1 MDRPVRV
8 LHVLGGLSLGG
19 AESRIMDLYRCMDRE
34 KVQFDFLVHQDGGE
48 MGRIPEFY
56 DEEVGKLGGKIYT
69 LPKFRGYNYFGYKK
83 AVKEFF
89 REHHEFAAVQGHMT
103 STAAIYLPEAAKAG
117 ILVRAAHARSA
128 GVDKG
133 VKGVLTRLLR
143 LPLLKK
149 ADYCFA
155 CSKEMENVS
164 AINPATAGFVS
175 DWSNS
180 SNEEIPSLLCKR
192 NNRNKCGF
200 SFARRTYACPVLW
213 NKSSFTICF
222 SINARITSQAFFST
236 SFRRPSIFAQ

>member
-103 STAAIYLPEAAKAG
+103 PVPPQI
-117 ILVRAAHARSA
+117 H
-128 GVDKG
+128 GV
-133 VKGVLTRLLR
+133 
-143 LPLLKK
+143 P
-149 ADYCFA
+149 
-155 CSKEMENVS
+155 
-164 AINPATAGFVS
+164 
-175 DWSNS
+175 
-180 SNEEIPSLLCKR
+180 
-192 NNRNKCGF
+192 
-200 SFARRTYACPVLW
+200 
-213 NKSSFTICF
+213 
-222 SINARITSQAFFST
+222 
-236 SFRRPSIFAQ
+236 